1 MFNALYVLC
10 FSFIISLLNTMV
22 IALHCK
28 KYADEIRVLS
38 GITNVEQNRA
48 EYIVRRKNNTSR
60 IRIC

>member
-1 MFNALYVLC
+1 
-10 FSFIISLLNTMV
+10 MV

-48 EYIVRRKNNTSR
+48 EYIVYKGKIILLVYEYVSR
-60 IRIC
+60 LR